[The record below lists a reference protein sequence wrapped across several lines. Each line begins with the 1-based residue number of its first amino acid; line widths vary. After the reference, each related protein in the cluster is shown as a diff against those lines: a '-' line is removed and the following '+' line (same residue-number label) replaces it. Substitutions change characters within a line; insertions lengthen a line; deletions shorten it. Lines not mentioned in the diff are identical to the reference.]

1 MASSYVDDHAAITPG
16 GGGSSFRELW
26 RAPQDAFGRR
36 NDDNDVGD
44 DDEDFRLRWA
54 AIQRLPT
61 FERLRQS
68 VVERILD
75 DGRAVMADVDVTR
88 LGARDR
94 QRLVEAVLKLVE
106 QDNEKFLR
114 RLRDRIDRFFL
125 FLWLDCN

>member
-1 MASSYVDDHAAITPG
+1 MASSYVDDHHAAISHRG
-16 GGGSSFRELW
+16 GGSFRELW
-26 RAPQDAFGRR
+26 RAPPDAFGRR
-36 NDDNDVGD
+36 NDDCGGED

-61 FERLRQS
+61 FERLRRG

-75 DGRAVMADVDVTR
+75 DGRSVLADVDVAR

-94 QRLVEAVLKLVE
+94 RLLVGAVLKLVE

-114 RLRDRIDRFFL
+114 RLRDRIDRFFV
-125 FLWLDCN
+125 FLLLDCN